1 MEYIRLVNI
10 RGESALS
17 FSESYPIELITR
29 IVLIL
34 LSVIA
39 MVFIGF
45 KIKGGWEATIAFL
58 LCALYFPYTNGLLPI

>member
-1 MEYIRLVNI
+1 MFFEYMRLVNI
-10 RGESALS
+10 RGKSALS

-39 MVFIGF
+39 IH
-45 KIKGGWEATIAFL
+45 
-58 LCALYFPYTNGLLPI
+58 